1 VLSIANQPGCAK
13 QAIDTNPGELGALG
27 ASRIA
32 LVIRHLWEP
41 SDSISYDCTSQY
53 RILRELGG
61 SRIEI
66 RVFCESN
73 NLKSEFPTEP
83 MSALGA
89 WLGDGADACIIYHY
103 CDGWPAFDA
112 LISNLSTRVIVR
124 WHNSTP
130 PWFFAKYS
138 PLPTLNTIRGLAGVV
153 QIAEQSRATF
163 WANSTYSAKQLEVL
177 GIDPS
182 RMHVVY
188 PVSSLLF
195 EGATRRADQ
204 ERRDRDDV
212 IRILFVG
219 RIVPH
224 KGHLHLVMTAATL
237 QARFGRRVRLT
248 MVGRSDLA
256 MARYGQE
263 IRTLAAELDVD
274 AHFPAEVSYSDLKRL
289 YRESDVFLC
298 LSEHEGFG
306 LPIFEAMLFGL
317 PVVGLRSTAIGEF
330 LAHHPLAISSMDY
343 EAAAENVIAAIDPAL
358 RDEIVQW
365 QENNLT
371 SFYTAGLVAGQVAS
385 GLNGNLSL
393 PAPAGMSDRALLNT
407 IARFSSALLNTHPL
421 RPRLRVH
428 RPPVDAINRYTTRYD
443 IEAFSALA
451 AAVPRK
457 KLAPVKRVKRELDR
471 FVMRV
476 RQIVAPAGGAR

>member
-1 VLSIANQPGCAK
+1 VDQPGCAN
-13 QAIDTNPGELGALG
+13 QATEPNLGGPCALG

-32 LVIRHLWEP
+32 LVIRHLWEL

-61 SRIEI
+61 SDLDI

-73 NLKSEFPTEP
+73 NLDSDFPTEP
-83 MSALGA
+83 ISALGA
-89 WLGDGADACIIYHY
+89 WLGDGADSCVIYHY
-103 CDGWPAFDA
+103 CDGWPAFDSA
-112 LISNLSTRVIVR
+112 ISNLPARVIVR

-138 PLPTLNTIRGLAGVV
+138 PLPTLNTIRGLEGVI
-153 QIAEQSRATF
+153 QIAEQSGATF
-163 WANSTYSAKQLEVL
+163 WANSSYSAKQLRVL
-177 GIDPS
+177 GIDPG
-182 RMHVVY
+182 RVHVVY

-195 EGATRRADQ
+195 EGVTRRADQ
-204 ERRDRDDV
+204 ERRDGDDS

-248 MVGRSDLA
+248 MVGRSDKS
-256 MARYGQE
+256 MSRYVQE
-263 IRTLAAELDVD
+263 IQTQAAEHDVD
-274 AHFPAEVSYSDLKRL
+274 VHLPAEVSYSDLKKL
-289 YRESDVFLC
+289 YRESDIFLC

-306 LPIFEAMLFGL
+306 LPIFEAMRSGL

-343 EAAAENVIAAIDPAL
+343 EAAAENIVAAIDPAL
-358 RDEIVQW
+358 RDEVVEW
-365 QENNLT
+365 QQNNLT
-371 SFYTAGLVAGQVAS
+371 SFYTTGLVAGQVAS
-385 GLNGNLSL
+385 GLKGNYSL
-393 PAPAGMSDRALLNT
+393 PAPAGVPDRALMNT
-407 IARFSSALLNTHPL
+407 IARFNSALLDTHPL
-421 RPRLRVH
+421 RPRLQVQ
-428 RPPVDAINRYTTRYD
+428 RPPVDAIDRYTTRYD
-443 IEAFSALA
+443 IEAFGALA

-457 KLAPVKRVKRELDR
+457 KLAPIKRVKRELDR
-471 FVMRV
+471 FVKRV
-476 RQIVAPAGGAR
+476 GLIVARQDGAR